1 MSHENIN
8 VNICYASV
16 DIFFLDILNIS
27 FRRNIFS
34 PVIIFAVRITIR
46 ATCLHPGILPPWHT
60 SLIKYQYRSW
70 SIILIHQ
77 IIYLFKAS
85 KRKTRAKSELC
96 PKLNIRT
103 PERYHWHR
111 SSDLIVNFE
120 HVLHDVG
127 KFHLLA
133 LNIYFFAG

>member
-16 DIFFLDILNIS
+16 DIFFLDILYIS

-34 PVIIFAVRITIR
+34 PVIFFAVRITIR
-46 ATCLHPGILPPWHT
+46 ATCLLPGFLPLWHT
-60 SLIKYQYRSW
+60 FLIKHRYMPW
-70 SIILIHQ
+70 SIILVHQ
-77 IIYLFKAS
+77 IIYLFKAY
-85 KRKTRAKSELC
+85 KRKTSAKSELC
-96 PKLNIRT
+96 PKLNIT
-103 PERYHWHR
+103 IPERHHWRR

-120 HVLHDVG
+120 HVSHDVG

>member
-16 DIFFLDILNIS
+16 DIFFLDILYIS

-34 PVIIFAVRITIR
+34 PVICFSGRITTR
-46 ATCLHPGILPPWHT
+46 ATCRHPGFLPPWHT
-60 SLIKYQYRSW
+60 FLIKHQCRSW
-70 SIILIHQ
+70 SIILIQQ
-77 IIYLFKAS
+77 IIYLFKAY
-85 KRKTRAKSELC
+85 KRKTSAKSELC

-103 PERYHWHR
+103 PERHHWRR
-111 SSDLIVNFE
+111 SSYLVVNFE
-120 HVLHDVG
+120 HISDDVE